1 MPFVTSKDGTRIAY
15 DRAGAGPVV
24 VIVDGA
30 LCYRS
35 FGPASQLAAMLADR
49 FTVVTYDRRGRG
61 ESGDTPP
68 YAVEREVEDLD
79 ALIAANGGRASL
91 FGISSGAALALE
103 AAARLSAVEKIAL
116 YEAPFMVSP
125 DPERNADDYWRR
137 ISDAIRGD
145 HRGRALSLFFELVG
159 VPRPF
164 IWMMRLMPMFKKLK
178 GVAHTLPYDGA
189 LVSENQRGR
198 PLKASAWRTI
208 TAPALVMDG
217 GKSPP
222 WMRAGMRALSDA
234 LPRATY
240 RTLPGQ
246 THMVKASIQ
255 APILAEFFATPS
267 PLPEPVT

>member
-35 FGPASQLAAMLADR
+35 FGPATQLAPLLAQH
-49 FTVVTYDRRGRG
+49 FSVITYDRRGRG

-68 YAVEREVEDLD
+68 YSVEREIDDLD
-79 ALIAANGGRASL
+79 ALISANGGRASL
-91 FGISSGAALALE
+91 FGISSGAALSLE
-103 AAARLSAVEKIAL
+103 VAARLRNTEKIAL
-116 YEAPFMVSP
+116 YEAPFMVTP
-125 DPERNADDYWRR
+125 DPDRNADDYWRR
-137 ISDAIRGD
+137 ISDAVRANQRGK
-145 HRGRALSLFFELVG
+145 ALSLFFRLVG
-159 VPRPF
+159 VPTPV
-164 IWMMRLMPMFKKLK
+164 IWLMHVMPMFRKLK

-189 LVSENQRGR
+189 IVSENQRGR

-217 GKSPP
+217 GKSPA
-222 WMRAGMRALSDA
+222 WMRAGMRALADA
-234 LPRATY
+234 LPSATY

-246 THMVKASIQ
+246 THMVHAAVQ
-255 APILAEFFATPS
+255 APVLTEFFAAPS